1 MSNVTTVQIELQS
14 QKVLQNS
21 RGGVTEG
28 PALFHD
34 YVRYLRCCR

>member
-21 RGGVTEG
+21 GGGDRRAG
-28 PALFHD
+28 PFFMTMSD
-34 YVRYLRCCR
+34 I